1 MIDDACDSVS
11 VGLYSKAVLEFEEGI
26 TFLESNQSK
35 ILQISKTPVQKEYLF
50 HHHSVL
56 YTNLLS
62 LEYSRHCFG
71 SVLEICKNLFSRCEA
86 EEKLIATSKFFPCI
100 QLHYHTTMLLEG
112 APIADTVVTLI
123 KQFDSGRI
131 DKENAKELM
140 LSAMKVFRSK
150 KDYTNAITVCKQ
162 VELLDGDKTPLFE
175 TYLDHYVVEYSM
187 RKDYLRDYFT
197 PKLLK
202 ALREESENE
211 NQKDISIDRRR
222 FWILAQLYYIF
233 YQVDNATFFFEMYL
247 ETVYFLDQCNTCFQR
262 ATQSEVKL
270 VCSGCRAACY
280 CSLEHQRM
288 TWKKDFGLGVR
299 IGHEKLCPVLKAFR
313 KWKTT
318 ADNGEDKAVRLKRR
332 FDRECLHFLS
342 HGLGLKDKRVQF
354 EFKFLDT
361 EGQEIY
367 KSTTDKTD
375 SKRLESLFRL

>member
-1 MIDDACDSVS
+1 MGKKGKRGRGNKQARTADRLLYDSFYVQLNQMIDDACYSVS

-56 YTNLLS
+56 YANLLS

-100 QLHYHTTMLLEG
+100 QLHYHITMLLEG

-162 VELLDGDKTPLFE
+162 VELLDGDKT
-175 TYLDHYVVEYSM
+175 
-187 RKDYLRDYFT
+187 LRRHERY
-197 PKLLK
+197 P
-202 ALREESENE
+202 SSSVGCGSPPSN
-211 NQKDISIDRRR
+211 DI
-222 FWILAQLYYIF
+222 
-233 YQVDNATFFFEMYL
+233 
-247 ETVYFLDQCNTCFQR
+247 
-262 ATQSEVKL
+262 
-270 VCSGCRAACY
+270 RAA
-280 CSLEHQRM
+280 
-288 TWKKDFGLGVR
+288 
-299 IGHEKLCPVLKAFR
+299 PA
-313 KWKTT
+313 
-318 ADNGEDKAVRLKRR
+318 
-332 FDRECLHFLS
+332 
-342 HGLGLKDKRVQF
+342 
-354 EFKFLDT
+354 
-361 EGQEIY
+361 
-367 KSTTDKTD
+367 
-375 SKRLESLFRL
+375 